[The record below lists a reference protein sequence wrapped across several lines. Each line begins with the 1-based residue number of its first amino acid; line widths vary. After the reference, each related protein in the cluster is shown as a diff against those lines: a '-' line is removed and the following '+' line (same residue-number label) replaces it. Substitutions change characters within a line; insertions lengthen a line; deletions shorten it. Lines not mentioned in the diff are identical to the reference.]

1 MFEQACQ
8 FGYYPS
14 CLSAGLLDS
23 ANPYSEVVK
32 IMSPSFR
39 CYDFFEPLLIY
50 HMNAFRA
57 MNGKWLPTQLRL
69 RKLTSKFPGRM
80 LDIEIVWSPRMYV
93 GFSAKYFFK
102 DELAILEK

>member
-1 MFEQACQ
+1 MFKQACQ

-32 IMSPSFR
+32 IMSQSFH
-39 CYDFFEPLLIY
+39 CYDFFEFLLMY
-50 HMNAFRA
+50 HINAFRA
-57 MNGKWLPTQLRL
+57 MNGNWPPTQPRL

-80 LDIEIVWSPRMYV
+80 LDIEIVWSPCMYV
-93 GFSAKYFFK
+93 GFSTKCYFT
-102 DELAILEK
+102 DEPAILEK